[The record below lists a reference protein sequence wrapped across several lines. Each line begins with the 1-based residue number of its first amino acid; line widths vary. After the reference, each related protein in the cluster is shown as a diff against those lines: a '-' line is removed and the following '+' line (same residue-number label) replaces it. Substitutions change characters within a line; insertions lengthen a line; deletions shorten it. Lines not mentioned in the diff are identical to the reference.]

1 MILRFFSIPSSV
13 LQHNLFGDGFFA
25 RLRKQQVASR
35 NKFNQRTLTI
45 GGSINVQLTSCLTGL
60 DLTKQGMLML
70 IQQKQ
75 AAKSKENKQS
85 VSRIV
90 RLPLRLVFSGLIYML
105 WLHKP
110 F

>member
-25 RLRKQQVASR
+25 RLRQQQVA
-35 NKFNQRTLTI
+35 
-45 GGSINVQLTSCLTGL
+45 LTGL

>member
-25 RLRKQQVASR
+25 RLRQQQVA
-35 NKFNQRTLTI
+35 
-45 GGSINVQLTSCLTGL
+45 LTGL
-60 DLTKQGMLML
+60 DLTKQVMLML

>member
-25 RLRKQQVASR
+25 RLRQQQVA
-35 NKFNQRTLTI
+35 
-45 GGSINVQLTSCLTGL
+45 LTGL
-60 DLTKQGMLML
+60 DLTKQVMLML

-75 AAKSKENKQS
+75 AAESKENKQS